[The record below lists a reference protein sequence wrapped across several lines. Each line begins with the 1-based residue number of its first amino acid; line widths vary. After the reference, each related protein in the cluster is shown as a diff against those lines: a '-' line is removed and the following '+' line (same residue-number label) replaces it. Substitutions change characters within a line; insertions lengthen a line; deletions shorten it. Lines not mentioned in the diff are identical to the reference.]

1 MLVKIPPT
9 KTSCPLV
16 TTLRTSLF
24 GAGFHVRST
33 VPFGLT
39 RTKLFRV
46 TSLTEVKN
54 PAMITFPSSWTAMS
68 RTKPPLDSFKFG
80 NAAGE
85 VCARTDESWKQK
97 INAITPVMVR
107 LIRPL
112 TVALKLWEKPPPR
125 HLIPFV
131 EFVAVRVLTSTTL
144 PTDERVPSLATF
156 DHANAAFRQNWVR
169 RVIRREPWQANPPG
183 GSWSRSTWPCML
195 GALSCC
201 RIRPNWSGK
210 RRSFVRKK

>member
-1 MLVKIPPT
+1 AGSAFPEFCVFNLASPFRERPPMLVKIPPT

-112 TVALKLWEKPPPR
+112 TVALKLWEKPTPR

-131 EFVAVRVLTSTTL
+131 FIRLSSLQFEFLHQRHYQLTSEFQVWL
-144 PTDERVPSLATF
+144 HSIMQMPLFA
-156 DHANAAFRQNWVR
+156 
-169 RVIRREPWQANPPG
+169 
-183 GSWSRSTWPCML
+183 
-195 GALSCC
+195 
-201 RIRPNWSGK
+201 
-210 RRSFVRKK
+210 